1 MKIGSLFSGIGGL
14 ELGLE
19 MAGVGRPIFQ
29 VEKSPFC
36 RRILEKH
43 WPEAVRHEDVRDVG
57 KKNLP
62 FVDVLCGGFPCQD
75 VSAAGRREGL
85 AGSRSSLWFE
95 YLRIAEE
102 ITPHHVVVENVASGA
117 RLWLPQ
123 VRGGLEALG
132 YRTRAL
138 ALSAADV
145 GAPHIRKRIFVLASY
160 AHVPQRK
167 GDRCTR
173 RVAPPLPHAGNDG
186 SPWHLA
192 ASHPDLE
199 QLREQS
205 RWQGR
210 AKGKS
215 SLQPRKP
222 RQQGTAHPQSGPS
235 AWTAPPRFRG
245 MDDGFPHRLDRLR
258 ALGNAVVPQCAEVI
272 GRILLAD
279 PRLRMRLRES

>member
-1 MKIGSLFSGIGGL
+1 MRIGSLFSGIGGL

-95 YLRIAEE
+95 YLRIVEE
-102 ITPHHVVVENVASGA
+102 VAPHHVVVENVASGA

-145 GAPHIRKRIFVLASY
+145 GPHTSENVFSSLLPTPTSHNAKETGAPAELRRRSPMLGTMAVRGTLLLPTPTSSNYGSNRGGKEGRKGKVRYSLASL
-160 AHVPQRK
+160 ASKGLLTRK
-167 GDRCTR
+167 
-173 RVAPPLPHAGNDG
+173 V
-186 SPWHLA
+186 
-192 ASHPDLE
+192 
-199 QLREQS
+199 
-205 RWQGR
+205 
-210 AKGKS
+210 
-215 SLQPRKP
+215 
-222 RQQGTAHPQSGPS
+222 AHPRGPLFPGFVE
-235 AWTAPPRFRG
+235 W
-245 MDDGFPHRLDRLR
+245 MMGFP
-258 ALGNAVVPQCAEVI
+258 I
-272 GRILLAD
+272 GWTD
-279 PRLRMRLRES
+279 